1 MLKFISKSR
10 LIRPIA
16 RFIHKIWMDYRCGVV
31 VYYDDPE
38 RARVIKLVR
47 QVKGEVDLLLGD
59 NEGYTIYRT
68 VINTS
73 KIKGDIAEVGTYKGG
88 SSKIIC
94 EAKGRKTLHLFDTFE
109 GLPELSKLYDTRLV
123 QKGDYA
129 ASLIEIKRY
138 LKGFKGVHFYKGL
151 FPSTS
156 GPVKNKKF
164 SFVNLDVDIYES
176 TLSGLRFFYPRMTR
190 GGIIISHDYTSF
202 RGVKKAVDEFFE
214 DRVEPVVELSGTQC
228 LIVKI

>member
-164 SFVNLDVDIYES
+164 SFVNLDVDLYKS
-176 TLSGLRFFYPRMTR
+176 TLSGLAFFYPRMSK
-190 GGIIISHDYTSF
+190 GGSLSPTTTLVFRESRRPLMSF
-202 RGVKKAVDEFFE
+202 SKTG
-214 DRVEPVVELSGTQC
+214 SNQ
-228 LIVKI
+228 